1 MIQTVIT
8 AHAALLA
15 QAPPA
20 GGQPPT
26 PGGLFGNPMVFMI
39 LMMVM
44 MYFLLIRPQ
53 RKKQKEADALQ
64 KGIAPGDEVVT
75 IGGAHGVVTTVKENT
90 VVVRMHEGK
99 IEFDRSAIARRTS
112 PKDATA
118 SADEKK

>member
-1 MIQTVIT
+1 MIQTIIT

-15 QAPPA
+15 QGAAPAQSPT
-20 GGQPPT
+20 GGPN
-26 PGGLFGNPMVFMI
+26 FAIMMI

-53 RKKQKEADALQ
+53 RKKQKEAESLQ
-64 KGIAPGDEVVT
+64 KAIAPGDEVVT

-90 VVVRMHEGK
+90 VVVRLHEGK
-99 IEFDRSAIARRTS
+99 AEFDRSAIARKTS
-112 PKDATA
+112 PKDAA